1 MAPAGKKADAK
12 PAANKKPAQPKKS
25 QQDDKQ
31 EYSTLREA
39 IDADDKK
46 KIKEIVCRSLA
57 AKGQAK
63 KLVEDYNSRYG
74 KELFDSLDE
83 S

>member
-1 MAPAGKKADAK
+1 MYFVFLTCK
-12 PAANKKPAQPKKS
+12 
-25 QQDDKQ
+25 
-31 EYSTLREA
+31 
-39 IDADDKK
+39 ADDKK

-74 KELFDSLDE
+74 KVNHFECNSVLIYNLTLSIPE
-83 S
+83 